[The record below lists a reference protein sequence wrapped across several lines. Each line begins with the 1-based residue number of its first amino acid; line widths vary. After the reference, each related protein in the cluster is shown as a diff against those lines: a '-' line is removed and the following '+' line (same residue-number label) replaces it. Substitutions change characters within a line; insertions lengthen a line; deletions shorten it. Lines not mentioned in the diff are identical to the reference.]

1 MMRCLAPEETE
12 SSRTVQMHGSEAGID
27 SEMELALRGMQV
39 VVPAGPAML
48 TFSVREPLLNAGQRL
63 LVVGDCVGSFD
74 PERGVELVAA
84 GTEDGEA
91 VWRTERAAVVLAPA
105 AVRYAYVVVDAAH
118 ALFEPVQQRT
128 VEVAG
133 AGCCV
138 AVADRWRRAGHL
150 AVAVGPAPRPEPA
163 AAAAAAPAPA
173 EEAAEAQ
180 RAAYASCSSEGEG
193 EGEAGLRRSACT
205 CGGSASRTGAPTT
218 TAPAAAPSSPPPRP
232 RLRRRAPAPPVPKCC
247 PEARPAAPA
256 PTCAAAAQ
264 RARSPA
270 PLAPLAAA

>member
-39 VVPAGPAML
+39 EVPAGPAML

-163 AAAAAAPAPA
+163 AAAAAAAAPA

-180 RAAYASCSSEGEG
+180 RAASHYHRA
-193 EGEAGLRRSACT
+193 RRCAVL
-205 CGGSASRTGAPTT
+205 A
-218 TAPAAAPSSPPPRP
+218 
-232 RLRRRAPAPPVPKCC
+232 RRRDPAFVAEHRLLPCPKCC